1 MRRFLIVLIT
11 TLAIYSCDNNIA
23 DLGQNLIY
31 TDTYMEVERY
41 DLDET
46 YIVRLDSFPT
56 STLSTLTMGRIDDP
70 TTGETKATP
79 YFQLYINSWDATL
92 NPTAIQA
99 QYDSLTLNF
108 TYESKLAGDTTALQT
123 FRVYRLTD
131 YPTIDLDDPY
141 QYNTDSLPYDPD
153 SLLGQKSFYM
163 QHDLMEPF
171 ENSDVEGPYIRLS
184 EEAGERLGRELFT
197 RMQYRDPVWGISGSG
212 STTGDNTSTDVDIY
226 KFMRWFKGL
235 VIVPDDGNN
244 FLAAIGSSSS
254 QLFLRCHYHIGEEK
268 HHFDMY
274 AMGGSESGSFYT
286 FTNVKHDPIDTWKTD
301 GRPLRFTDTI
311 PFVRTEQAVIQGLS
325 GYMLRIKLPYI
336 ADANGY
342 RTIVKAEIEMKTD
355 YVENSNYPQAS
366 QLGVYVMDTQ
376 GNIDYVLSDMTGENP
391 IYGYFSQDPEDA
403 SQYRYTI
410 DITDYYITM
419 VESLVAPLNQSLE
432 LIIGLPG
439 TLFYNNIDKTRII
452 NGVNSQ
458 SFQRAVF
465 SELPTLN
472 IYYTEYK

>member
-141 QYNTDSLPYDPD
+141 QYNTDSLPYAPD

-197 RMQYRDPVWGISGSG
+197 RMQYRL
-212 STTGDNTSTDVDIY
+212 STGAFPSLCILSFSRRIL
-226 KFMRWFKGL
+226 KHSR
-235 VIVPDDGNN
+235 
-244 FLAAIGSSSS
+244 
-254 QLFLRCHYHIGEEK
+254 RC
-268 HHFDMY
+268 F
-274 AMGGSESGSFYT
+274 
-286 FTNVKHDPIDTWKTD
+286 PIW
-301 GRPLRFTDTI
+301 
-311 PFVRTEQAVIQGLS
+311 
-325 GYMLRIKLPYI
+325 
-336 ADANGY
+336 Y
-342 RTIVKAEIEMKTD
+342 RR
-355 YVENSNYPQAS
+355 S
-366 QLGVYVMDTQ
+366 
-376 GNIDYVLSDMTGENP
+376 
-391 IYGYFSQDPEDA
+391 
-403 SQYRYTI
+403 
-410 DITDYYITM
+410 
-419 VESLVAPLNQSLE
+419 
-432 LIIGLPG
+432 
-439 TLFYNNIDKTRII
+439 
-452 NGVNSQ
+452 VNW
-458 SFQRAVF
+458 
-465 SELPTLN
+465 N
-472 IYYTEYK
+472 